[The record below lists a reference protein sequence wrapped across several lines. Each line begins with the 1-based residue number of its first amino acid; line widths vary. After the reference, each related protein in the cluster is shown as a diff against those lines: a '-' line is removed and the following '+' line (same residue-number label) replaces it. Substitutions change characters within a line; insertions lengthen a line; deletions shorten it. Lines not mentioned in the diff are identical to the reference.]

1 MILKMYV
8 TLMPVILAGIL
19 NMIFTKT
26 SIYNKLRKPIDGG
39 KKLKDGKEIFGKNK
53 TWIGFFSM
61 IIFGIISQVVWG
73 FLCGNLLF
81 LNDKNYIYIDTPNTL
96 INNIIIGAVLGFAY
110 VICELPNSFIKRR
123 LDITPGKTEKGII
136 GKLFFIIDQIDS
148 IIGVTFVLGF
158 WYKMPLYQFFL
169 FILLGG
175 FTHIAVNLIL
185 YTIKIR
191 KNI

>member
-26 SIYNKLRKPIDGG
+26 SIYNKLRSPIDGG
-39 KKLKDGKEIFGKNK
+39 KKLKDGQDIFGKNK

-61 IIFGIISQVVWG
+61 IIFGIISQVIWG
-73 FLCGNLLF
+73 YLCGTISF
-81 LNDKNYIYIDTPNTL
+81 LQDKNYIYYNTANTL
-96 INNIIIGAVLGFAY
+96 INNIIIGAMLGFAY

-123 LDITPGKTEKGII
+123 IKITPGKTEKGLI
-136 GKLFFIIDQIDS
+136 GKLFFVIDQIDS
-148 IIGVTFVLGF
+148 IIGVTIVLSF
-158 WYKMPLYQFFL
+158 WYKMPMYQFFL

-175 FTHIAVNLIL
+175 LTHIVVNLIL
-185 YTIKIR
+185 YSIKIR

>member
-26 SIYNKLRKPIDGG
+26 SIYNKLRRPIDGG
-39 KKLKDGKEIFGKNK
+39 KKLKDGQDIFGKNK

-61 IIFGIISQVVWG
+61 IIFGVLSQVVWG
-73 FLCGNLLF
+73 YLCRNVSFLQ
-81 LNDKNYIYIDTPNTL
+81 DKNYVYYNNANTL
-96 INNIIIGAVLGFAY
+96 INNVIIGAMLGFAY

-123 LDITPGKTEKGII
+123 IKITPGKTEKGIV
-136 GKLFFIIDQIDS
+136 GKIFFVIDQIDS
-148 IIGVTFVLGF
+148 IIGVTIVLSF
-158 WYKMPLYQFFL
+158 WYKMPIYQFFF

-175 FTHIAVNLIL
+175 LTHIVVNLIL
-185 YTIKIR
+185 YSVKIR